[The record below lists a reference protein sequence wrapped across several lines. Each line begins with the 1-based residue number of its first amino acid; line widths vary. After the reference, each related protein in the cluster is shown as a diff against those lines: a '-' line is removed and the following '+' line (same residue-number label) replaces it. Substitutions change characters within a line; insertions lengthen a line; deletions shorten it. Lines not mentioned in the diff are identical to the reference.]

1 MAKVELIM
9 PKMGESITEA
19 TVIRWLKEVGDTIE
33 VDEAVLE
40 IATDKVDSEVP
51 SFHEGVLAE
60 KLYNDGDVVQVGD
73 PVAIISTEGEETA
86 AAPAPAAE
94 PAPVA
99 EKVAAPTPV
108 ATPVA
113 PAVAAVAEVSS
124 NGSGG
129 RFYSP
134 LVMNIARTE
143 NIGMA
148 ELESVP
154 GTGRDG
160 RVTKKDIMAY
170 VANRGAATVATPA
183 APAAPVAPAAPAAK
197 KVAAAPV
204 SVSGGDEIVEMDR
217 VRKLI
222 SKHMIASRDTSVHV
236 TSYVEADVTNL
247 VNWRNK
253 VKNQFLEQ
261 NGEKLTFTP
270 IFIEVITQALKE
282 FPMMNTSLD
291 GDNIVMRKDISIGM
305 ATALPNGNLIVPV
318 IKNSDTKNL
327 LGLAKDVNS
336 LAAKARANKLSPD
349 DTQGGTYTI
358 TNVGTFGNIMGTAI
372 INQPQVGIL
381 ATGAIKKKPAVV
393 ETPQGDF
400 IAIRHMMFLS
410 HSYDHRIIDGAL
422 GGAFVRR
429 VGDLLENWD
438 VNRGI

>member
-33 VDEAVLE
+33 IDEAVLE

-51 SFHEGVLAE
+51 SFTEGVLAE
-60 KLYNDGDVVQVGD
+60 KLFGDGDVVQVGE
-73 PVAIISTEGEETA
+73 PVAIISTEGEEVSA
-86 AAPAPAAE
+86 SPAPAAE

-99 EKVAAPTPV
+99 ETVKTPTPV
-108 ATPVA
+108 APAA

-143 NIGMA
+143 NIGMT
-148 ELESVP
+148 ELDNIP
-154 GTGRDG
+154 GSGRDG
-160 RVTKKDIMAY
+160 RVTKKDILAF
-170 VANRGAATVATPA
+170 VSNRSS
-183 APAAPVAPAAPAAK
+183 APAPAAPA
-197 KVAAAPV
+197 KVAAPAAKTAAPAKTVAPAV
-204 SVSGGDEIVEMDR
+204 SVGGDEIVEMDR

-253 VKNQFLEQ
+253 VKNQFLEK
-261 NGEKLTFTP
+261 NGERLTFTP
-270 IFIEVITQALKE
+270 IFVEVITQALKE

-291 GDNIVMRKDISIGM
+291 GDNIIMRKDISIGM

-336 LAAKARANKLSPD
+336 LANKARNNKLAPD
-349 DTQGGTYTI
+349 DTSGGTYTI

-393 ETPQGDF
+393 ETEQGDF
-400 IAIRHMMFLS
+400 IGIRHMMFLS

-438 VNRGI
+438 VDRAI

>member
-51 SFHEGVLAE
+51 ASIEGVLAE
-60 KLYNDGDVVQVGD
+60 KLFEDGDVVQVGA
-73 PVAIISTEGEETA
+73 PVAIISTDGEA
-86 AAPAPAAE
+86 VSAAPVVETIA
-94 PAPVA
+94 APVQKA
-99 EKVAAPTPV
+99 VAAPSPV
-108 ATPVA
+108 
-113 PAVAAVAEVSS
+113 VAAAVEAPVSVSPS
-124 NGSGG
+124 NGTSA

-148 ELESVP
+148 ELDAVP
-154 GTGRDG
+154 GTGREG
-160 RVTKKDIMAY
+160 RVTKKDILSY
-170 VANRGAATVATPA
+170 LNNRGAAPAVASSPTAQVVKSPA
-183 APAAPVAPAAPAAK
+183 
-197 KVAAAPV
+197 VAAVKGPAV
-204 SVSGGDEIVEMDR
+204 STSGGDQMVEMDR

-253 VKNQFLEQ
+253 IKNSFLEQ

-282 FPMMNTSLD
+282 FPMINTSLD

-336 LAAKARANKLSPD
+336 LANKARNNKLSPD
-349 DTQGGTYTI
+349 DIQGGTYTI
-358 TNVGTFGNIMGTAI
+358 TNVGTFGNLMGTAI
-372 INQPQVGIL
+372 INQPQVGIM

-400 IAIRHMMFLS
+400 IAIRHLMFLS
-410 HSYDHRIIDGAL
+410 HTYDHRIVDGAL
-422 GGAFVRR
+422 GGSFVRR
-429 VGDLLENWD
+429 VADLLENWD
-438 VNRGI
+438 VNRSI

>member
-33 VDEAVLE
+33 IDEAVLE

-51 SFHEGVLAE
+51 ASVEGVLAE
-60 KLYNDGDVVQVGD
+60 KLYNDGDVVQVGA
-73 PVAIISTEGEETA
+73 PVAIISTEGEEVA
-86 AAPAPAAE
+86 AAPVTQSA

-99 EKVAAPTPV
+99 EKVSAPVAVTAEPAVLVAAPTNG
-108 ATPVA
+108 TP
-113 PAVAAVAEVSS
+113 
-124 NGSGG
+124 G

-148 ELESVP
+148 ELDAVP
-154 GTGRDG
+154 GTGREG
-160 RVTKKDIMAY
+160 RVTKKDILSY
-170 VANRGAATVATPA
+170 LSSRGSAPAVTA
-183 APAAPVAPAAPAAK
+183 APAAQVAKVAPATAAK
-197 KVAAAPV
+197 PVAV
-204 SVSGGDEIVEMDR
+204 SVNGGDQIVEMDR

-253 VKNQFLEQ
+253 VKNSFLEQ

-282 FPMMNTSLD
+282 FPMINTSLD
-291 GDNIVMRKDISIGM
+291 GDNIIMRKDISIGM

-336 LAAKARANKLSPD
+336 LAAKARTNKLSPD

-358 TNVGTFGNIMGTAI
+358 TNVGTFGNLMGTAI

-393 ETPQGDF
+393 ETAQGDF
-400 IAIRHMMFLS
+400 IAIRHLMFLS
-410 HSYDHRIIDGAL
+410 HTYDHRIVDGAL

-429 VGDLLENWD
+429 VADLLEQWD
-438 VNRGI
+438 DTRGI